1 MMDYE
6 INDSTPLA
14 MLTVG
19 QQKQIIRST
28 MQEVLSSLA
37 PILEGEKKRFVY
49 ATSGVMDLL
58 KISRVQAK
66 ELMKGVLKPAIHKNG
81 RRVYVDAEQAIRIF
95 DEYVKNK

>member
-1 MMDYE
+1 MMDYQ

-19 QQKQIIRST
+19 QQKQIIKST
-28 MQEVLSSLA
+28 MEEVLSSLS